1 MCFAVYSAN
10 LAYGRAYK
18 PILEALGLTYTQ
30 WITIVALWE
39 EDNQTV
45 KSLGEKLFLESNT
58 LTPMLKKLEELGYLR
73 RRRDPDDE
81 RQVIVS
87 LTEEGRRLREK
98 GAQRTLVKATGM
110 DADEFAGDAE
120 GDRQAPQQSDHARAE
135 VTARVRPGTRSYRK
149 KAECPGD
156 VGSGDLS
163 NGRNRR
169 EVKTCFQAT
178 RQVSQS
184 APTEP
189 RLCKR
194 ERACWRGASREWWAG
209 PPGRKQPRR
218 WQAPLPARRDP
229 EGLCP
234 RHWRGQL

>member
-1 MCFAVYSAN
+1 MPEQEASMTKTKQEGLATANLADFMCFAVYSAN

-18 PILEALGLTYTQ
+18 PILEALGVTYTQ

-87 LTEEGRRLREK
+87 LTEAGRHLREK

-110 DADEFAGDAE
+110 DADEFAE
-120 GDRQAPQQSDHARAE
+120 TQKSIVKLRNNLITHAR
-135 VTARVRPGTRSYRK
+135 K
-149 KAECPGD
+149 
-156 VGSGDLS
+156 
-163 NGRNRR
+163 
-169 EVKTCFQAT
+169 
-178 RQVSQS
+178 
-184 APTEP
+184 
-189 RLCKR
+189 
-194 ERACWRGASREWWAG
+194 
-209 PPGRKQPRR
+209 
-218 WQAPLPARRDP
+218 
-229 EGLCP
+229 
-234 RHWRGQL
+234 